1 MSTSSTSARAQTDP
15 PARPAEP
22 ADVLLTD
29 GSVAVV
35 RPLRLADRAALFAL
49 HDEVG
54 LESLR
59 LRFFSSS
66 REAGHAYVDH
76 LLAQHDTGAVLALGL
91 WQHDDLVGL
100 ATAERLGH
108 EAEVAF
114 LVADALH
121 GRGVGTLLLEHLA
134 ATART
139 AGVLRF
145 TAEVLAE
152 NGAMIGVFKDAG
164 FEVVRQLDRGVVTVE
179 MDTQASE
186 SALRAADA
194 REARAEAASLTALL
208 RPGRVAVVG
217 ARRNGSG
224 VGATIIEAI
233 VQGGYAGDLVVVHPQ
248 AARVAGVT
256 AYPSFADAPG
266 PVDLVVVAVPPE
278 EVIGCL
284 EQAADAGARAAVVLT
299 SGFAERGEAGAA
311 LQRALVRTA
320 RDRGIRVVG
329 PHCLGLIDNQQDV
342 RLTATLAGAEPPCGG
357 LAIAS
362 QSGGVGLFVI
372 DAARRLGVGVGH
384 FVSLGNKADVSG
396 NDLLAAWVDDPDVT
410 AAALY
415 LESFGN
421 PAKFARIGRR
431 FAECKPLLA
440 VVGGRSGGAR
450 QSGDSHT
457 AAAATPSVRI
467 DALFAQAGVIGCR
480 DADELTETALL
491 LSEQPLP
498 GGPRLAVLG
507 NAGGLADLATDAAL
521 RHGLEVPVL
530 SDPNIEEGTEEGTE
544 NLARTTTRLLVQDEV
559 DAVLLVV
566 AATRTLDPAPALAAV
581 AEAHRE
587 HPTKPVVA
595 VLLGTRE
602 RGTVPGVTVLPSV
615 DSAVRSLA
623 HAARYA
629 AWLRTPRATTPVT
642 DPARLAVVRRWV
654 TDRLGG
660 EGAGWLGPE
669 AAADLLSP
677 YDVFPAG
684 LVARGPAAA
693 AAAAA
698 EVGLPVAVR
707 VADPAVVRPLER
719 GLVRPLLAY
728 VDDVRAAVATFA
740 TETGDREI
748 EVLVQPVRQGIELAL
763 GVVRDPAL
771 GPMVMVAAGGTAGQ
785 VSNDHTLLL
794 APVTAQ
800 DASRALRSLRIWPL
814 LSGYHGSEPVDEQ
827 ALVDLIVALG
837 RLGVDVPELAEA
849 DLDPVVA
856 TPQGAELLDVSLRLA
871 GAVTVDA
878 GVPRRLRDLA

>member
-1 MSTSSTSARAQTDP
+1 MSTSSTSARAQADP
-15 PARPAEP
+15 PAPAAEP

-35 RPLRLADRAALFAL
+35 RPLRLDDRDALFSL

-54 LESLR
+54 LHSLR

-91 WQHDDLVGL
+91 WQHDHLVGL
-100 ATAERLGH
+100 ATAERLGN

-164 FEVVRQLDRGVVTVE
+164 FEVARQLDRGVVTVE
-179 MDTQASE
+179 MDTQVSE
-186 SALRAADA
+186 NALRAADT
-194 REARAEAASLTALL
+194 RESRAEAASLTALL
-208 RPGRVAVVG
+208 RPQRVAVVG
-217 ARRNGSG
+217 ARRSGTG
-224 VGATIIEAI
+224 VGATIIDAI
-233 VQGGYAGDLVVVHPQ
+233 VQGGYAGDLVVVHPE
-248 AARVAGVT
+248 AARIGGVT
-256 AYPSFADAPG
+256 AYPSFAAAPG

-278 EVIGCL
+278 QVVGCL

-299 SGFAERGEAGAA
+299 SGFAERGEAGAV

-329 PHCLGLIDNQQDV
+329 PHCLGLIDNQRDV
-342 RLTATLAGAEPPCGG
+342 RLSATLAGAEPPPGG

-372 DAARRLGVGVGH
+372 DAARRLGVGVCH

-421 PAKFARIGRR
+421 PAKFARVGRR
-431 FAECKPLLA
+431 FAERKPLLA
-440 VVGGRSGGAR
+440 VVGGRSGGA
-450 QSGDSHT
+450 QHPGDSHT

-491 LSEQPLP
+491 LAEQALP
-498 GGPRLAVLG
+498 RGPRLAVLG

-521 RHGLEVPVL
+521 RHGLEVPDL
-530 SDPNIEEGTEEGTE
+530 SDPGSDED
-544 NLARTTTRLLVQDEV
+544 LASTTARLLAHDDV

-566 AATRTLDPAPALAAV
+566 AATRTLDPAPALAQV

-587 HPTKPVVA
+587 HPEKPVVA
-595 VLLGTRE
+595 VLLGTPDH
-602 RGTVPGVTVLPSV
+602 GTVPGVTVLPSV
-615 DSAVRSLA
+615 DAAVRSLA
-623 HAARYA
+623 HAVRYA
-629 AWLRTPRATTPVT
+629 AWLRTPGAPTPVT

-654 TDRLGG
+654 TDRLAD
-660 EGAGWLGPE
+660 EGAGWLGPQ

-677 YDVFPAG
+677 YDVSPAG
-684 LVARGPAAA
+684 LVARGPAAS

-698 EVGLPVAVR
+698 EVGLPVSVR
-707 VADPAVVRPLER
+707 VADPTVGHPPQSA
-719 GLVRPLLAY
+719 LVRPVLAY
-728 VDDVRAAVATFA
+728 VDDVRAAVAAFA
-740 TETGDREI
+740 VETGDPEV
-748 EVLVQPVRQGIELAL
+748 EVLVQPVPHGIEIAL

-785 VSNDHTLLL
+785 VSNDRSLLL

-800 DASRALRSLRIWPL
+800 DAARALRSLRIWPL

-856 TPQGAELLDVSLRLA
+856 TPQGAVLVDVSLRLA
-871 GAVTVDA
+871 RAVAVDA